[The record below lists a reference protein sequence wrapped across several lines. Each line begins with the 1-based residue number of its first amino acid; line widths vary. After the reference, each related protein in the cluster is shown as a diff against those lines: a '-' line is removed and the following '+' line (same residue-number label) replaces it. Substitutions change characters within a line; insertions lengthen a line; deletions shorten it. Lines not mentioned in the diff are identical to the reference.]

1 MIKTTAFVAVAALA
15 ALLLYAASR
24 PDIFR
29 VQRSTRIKAPPA
41 AVHAL
46 IDDLHRFNTWN
57 PYEKKDPNVKGA
69 YGGPARGPGAAY
81 EFEGNKDIGKGRLRI
96 VDSKAPSKVTMQL
109 DMLEPFEGH
118 NLVEFTVLPR
128 GDATEVTWA
137 MQGASPFIAKLVGV
151 FVDMDRMIGRDFE
164 AGLADLKALA
174 ERG

>member
-1 MIKTTAFVAVAALA
+1 MHA
-15 ALLLYAASR
+15 
-24 PDIFR
+24 
-29 VQRSTRIKAPPA
+29 APPEKI
-41 AVHAL
+41 HAL
-46 IDDLHRFNTWN
+46 INDLHRFNTWN
-57 PYEKKDPNVKGA
+57 PYEKKDPNIKGVYA
-69 YGGPARGPGAAY
+69 GPARGPGAAY
-81 EFEGNKDIGKGRLRI
+81 EFEGNKDVGKGRLRI
-96 VDSKAPSKVTMQL
+96 VDSKAPNKVTMQL